1 MRRLG
6 EYDFKKM
13 SDSRIMYLQR
23 PPNFLVIFL
32 VFVIIVLVGL
42 GLWSNVAVK
51 ADTVETAGIIVSVD
65 KTPLTLETDGKI
77 AKIHVKEGEY
87 ANKGDVLLTLDTGQ
101 LKNEMAKYEYLQE
114 YYEERI
120 LYIDMF
126 LTEIANEAE
135 KLPEYTPMNP
145 FYNEGRELEFYN
157 LFEDYLRSLEIT
169 ENYRVLIAE
178 KESSLI
184 SEKNSCEV
192 ELESNRNTVE
202 QYQLMLKKYE
212 IIAPISGTVHYDY
225 SLLPGTVVSSGTQLG
240 SISSYLGEK
249 KIEMY
254 VDAADRSKINVGDK
268 CYFTIDGLAQTEF
281 GTVDGTIDSI
291 SSDATIS
298 EDTIYFKTL
307 VSFDSDSVSSKD
319 GDRVNIVN
327 GMKTNV
333 WVIFEEMSYWNYCME
348 TLGLYKLG
356 I

>member
-42 GLWSNVAVK
+42 CLWSNVAVK

-126 LTEIANEAE
+126 LTEIANI
-135 KLPEYTPMNP
+135 
-145 FYNEGRELEFYN
+145 
-157 LFEDYLRSLEIT
+157 LFSALCP
-169 ENYRVLIAE
+169 N
-178 KESSLI
+178 
-184 SEKNSCEV
+184 
-192 ELESNRNTVE
+192 NRN
-202 QYQLMLKKYE
+202 
-212 IIAPISGTVHYDY
+212 IIAAIHKTSVMCQFSREGFRFIQKQLKLQAALHLQSGN
-225 SLLPGTVVSSGTQLG
+225 L
-240 SISSYLGEK
+240 
-249 KIEMY
+249 
-254 VDAADRSKINVGDK
+254 
-268 CYFTIDGLAQTEF
+268 
-281 GTVDGTIDSI
+281 
-291 SSDATIS
+291 
-298 EDTIYFKTL
+298 
-307 VSFDSDSVSSKD
+307 
-319 GDRVNIVN
+319 
-327 GMKTNV
+327 
-333 WVIFEEMSYWNYCME
+333 IFQ
-348 TLGLYKLG
+348 
-356 I
+356 